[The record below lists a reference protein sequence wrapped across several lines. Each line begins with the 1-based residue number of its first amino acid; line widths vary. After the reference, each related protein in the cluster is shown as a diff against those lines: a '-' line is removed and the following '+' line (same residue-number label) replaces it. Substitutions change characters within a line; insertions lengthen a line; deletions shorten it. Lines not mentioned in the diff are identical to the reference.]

1 MSKRTKRAKKQQKT
15 APPQKVLVAAIAI
28 AVLIVAVAA
37 IVFQGSDTSEPNVPT
52 TDVQDVAFQPGL
64 ISPSQYVSGFNE
76 PGVDHYLLDVRT
88 PEEFAEGHI
97 EGAVNINVEEIHL
110 RYDEIPTD
118 LPIVV
123 YCRTGRRS
131 GIASEMMAGEGFS
144 NLYDIGGGIV
154 AWGEAGLTL
163 TQ

>member
-37 IVFQGSDTSEPNVPT
+37 IVFQGSDTSEPDINP
-52 TDVQDVAFQPGL
+52 DAQDVALQPGL